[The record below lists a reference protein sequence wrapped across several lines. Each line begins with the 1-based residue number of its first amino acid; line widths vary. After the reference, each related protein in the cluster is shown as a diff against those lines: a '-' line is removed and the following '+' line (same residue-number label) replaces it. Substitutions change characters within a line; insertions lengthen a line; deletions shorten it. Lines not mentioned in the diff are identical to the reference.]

1 MKQHSKRLLSV
12 LLALAL
18 VLSLFPGVA
27 LTASA
32 ADDIEFVQI
41 TSTPTEDDL
50 ANMINY
56 DQTAALALYNSAEFQ
71 ALASASGGVALIY
84 NNSGGED
91 GEYMVIHNVQGEPE
105 AISTSLATIGMLI
118 QFGSNVYI
126 AQRSGSVT
134 PPTPTNPAVYYRYY
148 TLDTSSRTVSA
159 AVSSTTDYT
168 LVSTGDANGS
178 WDGGWHVVNGN
189 VELKGK
195 VNLTG
200 TVYLILCDGASLTV
214 TKGLYSETSGT
225 RLIIY
230 PGVMSSG
237 TRSAPEIQGTGTL
250 TATGTQGMSA
260 IGYELSLEVHGGVI
274 EANGDMYA
282 AGIGG
287 IAGSDGCDVVIYDGT
302 VNATGG
308 TNAAGIGGGII
319 GNGGNVEIYGGTVNA
334 VGGADAVGIGA
345 GADFGAGAGIGAGA
359 GGSGGNVEIY
369 GGTVNAVSG
378 ADDVAGI
385 GAGVA
390 GSDQGT
396 LSLYN
401 TELSVS
407 NDGETWT
414 PASDSSVRGRYM
426 RVQAID
432 LSAPVSADAGY
443 TDGFEG
449 ANTWTLQN
457 GDLTNVWAVG
467 SAVNNGG
474 SKALY
479 ISKDGGANNAYDNGE
494 SAFVFAEKRFRFE
507 GGYYD
512 FAYDWR
518 NNGEYNYD
526 YLRVAL
532 IPESAEV
539 GPDTSPYSGF
549 GNSTLPGG
557 WIALDGG
564 SQLSNQNDWQHKSV
578 VGQSVPEGVYR
589 VAFLW
594 RNDDSYGNNP
604 PAAIDNFSVAVSDY
618 EPPAAVSAD
627 AGYTEDFE
635 GENTWILQ
643 NGGLINAWVVGSAVS
658 NGGSKAL
665 YISKDSG
672 ATNQYDIG
680 APAFVFAEKRFRF
693 DGGNYN
699 FEYDWHSNG
708 EVFNSTHYDFLRVAL
723 VPDAFSMTA
732 GTSIPSGFNA
742 SNLPSGWIALDG
754 GSQLNLNS
762 EWQHASFE
770 NIEVPAGVYRVA
782 FLWRN
787 DGSGGSNPPAAVDNF
802 SVVNPNAPQAV
813 PVSSVTVSPDALNL
827 SAGDTATLAAE
838 VLPAEADQT
847 VVWTSSD
854 PSVATVDDYGVVTAV
869 GPGTATITATATNGT
884 DNTSDDA
891 AASCAVTVAAP
902 IPPAAVSADAGYTED
917 FEGANT
923 WTLQNGDRT
932 NAWYVG
938 EAVNNGGNRALY
950 ISNDKGV
957 SNAYDT
963 DESAFVFAEK
973 RFRFDGGDYDFAYDW
988 RNNGENGYDFLRVA
1002 LIPDSA
1008 EVGPGTYYTGFG
1020 NSALPSGWID
1030 LDGGFQLRIQN
1041 NWQHMSVVGKS
1052 VPEGVYRVAFLW
1064 RNDSG
1069 GGSNPPAAVDN
1080 FSVVPSG
1087 STAVPVSSVTV
1098 IPDALSLSV
1107 DDTAMLA
1114 AEVLPAEADQT
1125 VVWTSSDPS
1134 VATVDDNGV
1143 VTAVGPGN
1151 AEITVTATNGTE
1163 DASDDVAASCTVTVA
1178 APVAPEREVISHSFL
1193 WSWEGEPAATLR
1205 LEWSDGVLEEI
1216 SMDVTPSEAQ
1226 GVITYT
1232 ATAEKDG
1239 TTYTSEKTVQRT
1251 YTVTVEG
1258 GSITS
1263 GEKDGYSY
1271 GDKIIVTAGP
1281 APDGMAFAGWYI
1293 DGVLV
1298 STAEVYGRAVDRDL
1312 ELVARYDEQPVV
1324 VRPTVTASNTQ
1335 RTASGDGY
1343 KTTLTVSWSVPKGY
1357 TMVEAGIYRAYA
1369 NNQPSQATL
1378 VSKGSKKA
1386 STLKKANGVYNLSIT
1401 IGAAKKD
1408 YGLYYVGYVTY
1419 KNARG
1424 ETLTEYSTIGC
1435 SAPVE

>member
-32 ADDIEFVQI
+32 ADGIEFVQI

-56 DQTAALALYNSAEFQ
+56 DQTAALALYSSAEFQ
-71 ALASASGGVALIY
+71 ALAAASGGVALIY
-84 NNSGGED
+84 NNSGEED
-91 GEYMVIHNVQGEPE
+91 GEYMVIHNLRGEPE
-105 AISTSLATIGMLI
+105 VISTSLATIGMLI
-118 QFGSNVYI
+118 QVGSNVYI

-148 TLDTSSRTVSA
+148 TLNTSNWTVSP

-168 LVSTGDANGS
+168 LVSAGDANGS
-178 WDGGWHVVNGN
+178 WDGGWHVMNGN
-189 VELKGK
+189 VVLNGNLK
-195 VNLTG
+195 LTG

-214 TKGLYSETSGT
+214 TKGLFSETPGT
-225 RLIIY
+225 RLVIY
-230 PGVMSSG
+230 PGFMSSG

-250 TATGTQGMSA
+250 TATGTQGRSA

-274 EANGDMYA
+274 EANGDSYA

-287 IAGSDGCDVVIYDGT
+287 RAGRDGCDVVIYDGT

-308 TNAAGIGGGII
+308 TNAAGIGGGTSRS
-319 GNGGNVEIYGGTVNA
+319 GGNVEIYGGTVNA
-334 VGGADAVGIGA
+334 TGGTYAAGIGGGADGSGGNVEIYGGTVNATGGTYA
-345 GADFGAGAGIGAGA
+345 AGIGG
-359 GGSGGNVEIY
+359 GITGSGGNVEIY

-378 ADDVAGI
+378 ADDIAGI
-385 GAGVA
+385 GAGA
-390 GSDQGT
+390 DGSEQGT
-396 LSLYN
+396 LRLSG

-414 PASDSSVRGRYM
+414 TASDSSVRGRYM

-432 LSAPVSADAGY
+432 LSAPVSADDGY

-449 ANTWTLQN
+449 ANAWTIQN
-457 GDLTNVWAVG
+457 GELTNAWYVG
-467 SAVNNGG
+467 EAVNNGG

-479 ISKDGGANNAYDNGE
+479 ISNDGGANNAYSTGNN
-494 SAFVFAEKRFRFE
+494 AFVFAEKRFRFE

-518 NNGEYNYD
+518 NRGESGFD
-526 YLRVAL
+526 YIRVAL
-532 IPESAEV
+532 IPETFTLTAGESYPSYF
-539 GPDTSPYSGF
+539 GTSS
-549 GNSTLPGG
+549 LPSG
-557 WIALDGG
+557 WIAIDGG
-564 SQLSNQNDWQHKSV
+564 SQLNGQNDWQHMSV
-578 VGQSVPEGVYR
+578 VGQLVPAGVYR

-594 RNDDSYGNNP
+594 RNDSSYGTQP

-627 AGYTEDFE
+627 AGYTDGFE

-643 NGGLINAWVVGSAVS
+643 NGERSNAWVVGEAVK

-665 YISKDSG
+665 YISNDGG
-672 ATNQYDIG
+672 ASNAYYNTSS
-680 APAFVFAEKRFRF
+680 AFVFAKKRFSF
-693 DGGNYN
+693 EGGNYN
-699 FEYDWHSNG
+699 FEFDWRGYG
-708 EVFNSTHYDFLRVAL
+708 ESSFDYLRVAL
-723 VPDAFSMTA
+723 IPETSTLIAGESNPASF
-732 GTSIPSGFNA
+732 GTSS
-742 SNLPSGWIALDG
+742 LPSGWIAIDG
-754 GSQLNLNS
+754 GRLNQNN

-770 NIEVPAGVYRVA
+770 NIEVPEGVYWVA
-782 FLWRN
+782 FIWRC

-802 SVVNPNAPQAV
+802 RVFITGSPVVS
-813 PVSSVTVSPDALNL
+813 VSSVTVSPDALSL
-827 SAGDTATLAAE
+827 SVDDTATLAAE
-838 VLPAEADQT
+838 VLPADADQT

-854 PSVATVDDYGVVTAV
+854 PG
-869 GPGTATITATATNGT
+869 
-884 DNTSDDA
+884 
-891 AASCAVTVAAP
+891 
-902 IPPAAVSADAGYTED
+902 
-917 FEGANT
+917 
-923 WTLQNGDRT
+923 
-932 NAWYVG
+932 
-938 EAVNNGGNRALY
+938 
-950 ISNDKGV
+950 
-957 SNAYDT
+957 
-963 DESAFVFAEK
+963 
-973 RFRFDGGDYDFAYDW
+973 
-988 RNNGENGYDFLRVA
+988 
-1002 LIPDSA
+1002 
-1008 EVGPGTYYTGFG
+1008 
-1020 NSALPSGWID
+1020 
-1030 LDGGFQLRIQN
+1030 
-1041 NWQHMSVVGKS
+1041 
-1052 VPEGVYRVAFLW
+1052 
-1064 RNDSG
+1064 
-1069 GGSNPPAAVDN
+1069 
-1080 FSVVPSG
+1080 
-1087 STAVPVSSVTV
+1087 
-1098 IPDALSLSV
+1098 
-1107 DDTAMLA
+1107 
-1114 AEVLPAEADQT
+1114 
-1125 VVWTSSDPS
+1125 

-1143 VTAVGPGN
+1143 VTAVGPGT
-1151 AEITVTATNGTE
+1151 AEIIVTATNGTD

-1178 APVAPEREVISHSFL
+1178 APVPPEREVVSSSSL
-1193 WSWEGEPAATLR
+1193 WSWEGTEPAVTLT
-1205 LEWSDGVLEEI
+1205 LEWSDGELEKLP
-1216 SMDVTPSEAQ
+1216 MDVTSSEAQ

-1251 YTVTVEG
+1251 YTVTVDG

-1263 GEKDGYSY
+1263 GEKNGYSY

-1281 APDGMAFAGWYI
+1281 APEGKAFAGWYI
-1293 DGVLV
+1293 GEDLV
-1298 STAEVYGRAVDRDL
+1298 STSEVYGRCVDRDL
-1312 ELVARYDEQPVV
+1312 ALVARYDDQPVV

-1343 KTTLTVSWSVPKGY
+1343 KTTLSVSWSVPKGY

-1401 IGAAKKD
+1401 IGAAKKN

>member
-27 LTASA
+27 LIASA

-84 NNSGGED
+84 NNSGEED
-91 GEYMVIHNVQGEPE
+91 GEYMVIHNLRGEPE
-105 AISTSLATIGMLI
+105 VISTSLATIGMLI
-118 QFGSNVYI
+118 QVGSNVYI

-168 LVSTGDANGS
+168 LVSAGDANGS
-178 WDGGWHVVNGN
+178 WNGGWHVVNGN
-189 VELKGK
+189 VVLNGN

-200 TVYLILCDGASLTV
+200 TVNLILCDGASLTV
-214 TKGLYSETSGT
+214 TKGLYSNTSGT
-225 RLIIY
+225 RLVIY

-250 TATGTQGMSA
+250 TATGTQGRSA

-274 EANGDMYA
+274 EANGFQLA

-287 IAGSDGCDVVIYDGT
+287 IAGKDGCDVVIYDGT

-308 TNAAGIGGGII
+308 ENAAGIGGGLR
-319 GNGGNVEIYGGTVNA
+319 
-334 VGGADAVGIGA
+334 
-345 GADFGAGAGIGAGA
+345 
-359 GGSGGNVEIY
+359 GSGGNVEIY

-385 GAGVA
+385 GAGA
-390 GSDQGT
+390 GGSEQGT

-407 NDGETWT
+407 NDGVTWT

-432 LSAPVSADAGY
+432 LSAPVSADDGY

-449 ANTWTLQN
+449 ANTWTIQN
-457 GDLTNVWAVG
+457 GDRPNAWYVG
-467 SAVNNGG
+467 EAVNNGG

-479 ISKDGGANNAYDNGE
+479 ISNDGGVSNSYTVGG
-494 SAFVFAEKRFRFE
+494 SSSFVFAEKRFRFE

-518 NNGEYNYD
+518 NKGESNFD

-539 GPDTSPYSGF
+539 RPGDSPYSGF
-549 GNSTLPGG
+549 GNSALPDG

-564 SQLSNQNDWQHKSV
+564 SQLSGQNDWQHMSV

-594 RNDDSYGNNP
+594 WNDSSAGTQP

-627 AGYTEDFE
+627 AGYTDGFE

-643 NGGLINAWVVGSAVS
+643 NGDRTNAWVVGEAVS

-665 YISKDSG
+665 YISNDGG
-672 ATNQYDIG
+672 ANNAYNIG
-680 APAFVFAEKRFRF
+680 NSAFVFAEKRFSF

-723 VPDAFSMTA
+723 VPDAFVMKA
-732 GTSIPSGFNA
+732 GEYSPSSFNA

-754 GSQLNLNS
+754 GSQLDLNS

-782 FLWRN
+782 FIWRN

-802 SVVNPNAPQAV
+802 SVVNSNAPQTV
-813 PVSSVTVSPDALNL
+813 SVSSVTVSPDALNL
-827 SAGDTATLAAE
+827 SADDTATLAAE
-838 VLPAEADQT
+838 ILPAEADQT

-854 PSVATVDDYGVVTAV
+854 PSVATVDA
-869 GPGTATITATATNGT
+869 
-884 DNTSDDA
+884 
-891 AASCAVTVAAP
+891 
-902 IPPAAVSADAGYTED
+902 
-917 FEGANT
+917 
-923 WTLQNGDRT
+923 
-932 NAWYVG
+932 
-938 EAVNNGGNRALY
+938 
-950 ISNDKGV
+950 
-957 SNAYDT
+957 
-963 DESAFVFAEK
+963 
-973 RFRFDGGDYDFAYDW
+973 
-988 RNNGENGYDFLRVA
+988 
-1002 LIPDSA
+1002 
-1008 EVGPGTYYTGFG
+1008 
-1020 NSALPSGWID
+1020 
-1030 LDGGFQLRIQN
+1030 
-1041 NWQHMSVVGKS
+1041 
-1052 VPEGVYRVAFLW
+1052 
-1064 RNDSG
+1064 
-1069 GGSNPPAAVDN
+1069 
-1080 FSVVPSG
+1080 
-1087 STAVPVSSVTV
+1087 
-1098 IPDALSLSV
+1098 
-1107 DDTAMLA
+1107 
-1114 AEVLPAEADQT
+1114 
-1125 VVWTSSDPS
+1125 
-1134 VATVDDNGV
+1134 NGV
-1143 VTAVGPGN
+1143 VTAVGPGE
-1151 AEITVTATNGTE
+1151 AVITATATNGTE

-1178 APVAPEREVISHSFL
+1178 EPVAPEREVISHSFL

-1281 APDGMAFAGWYI
+1281 APEGKAFAGWYI
-1293 DGVLV
+1293 GEDLV
-1298 STAEVYGRAVDRDL
+1298 STSEVYGRCVDRDL
-1312 ELVARYDEQPVV
+1312 ALVARYDDQPVV

-1386 STLKKANGVYNLSIT
+1386 STLKKANGVYNLNIT
-1401 IGAAKKD
+1401 IGAAKKN